1 MSEVDIEIWNNTK
14 NQKGSKMDKIKMSK
28 LTKWGLGHYDDEI
41 QIICNIFMIVVCLWI
56 LISII

>member
-1 MSEVDIEIWNNTK
+1 MNK
-14 NQKGSKMDKIKMSK
+14 LKMSK